1 MNRLASEAQP
11 KTLEAE
17 ILDSV
22 VDRWLVEGGDVLR
35 TAHGH
40 EHDVRATTPSERKT
54 ERSAPSERKS
64 RGGSPSERKRIF
76 QPARQTFTQQKLRQG
91 GVRIHG
97 GNGTSGSRMILITGK
112 RVDARHLQPRGP
124 SPIDTFRLL

>member
-40 EHDVRATTPSERKT
+40 EHDVRVTMA
-54 ERSAPSERKS
+54 
-64 RGGSPSERKRIF
+64 GS
-76 QPARQTFTQQKLRQG
+76 
-91 GVRIHG
+91 
-97 GNGTSGSRMILITGK
+97 TG
-112 RVDARHLQPRGP
+112 LPGIGQ
-124 SPIDTFRLL
+124 S